1 MIKIKIDSLWKH
13 TDKDR
18 LFFEPIRLMFSI
30 TKFAWYLWYFDFV
43 LLNFELEI
51 YWDREK

>member
-18 LFFEPIRLMFSI
+18 LFFEPIRLRFLASSC
-30 TKFAWYLWYFDFV
+30 AWYAWYIDLV
-43 LLNFELEI
+43 VLNFEIEV
-51 YWDREK
+51 YWARR